1 MANMKLSLQ
10 LKAQD
15 YASRVMDKLRSNINK
30 ANKDIENQAV
40 RSGQKQQETVKRTA
54 QITEQSYRKAQQA
67 ARVVASARQSL
78 GVRSENAIQREI
90 NQTIAAYQ
98 RLKASGTASSR
109 EIARAA
115 VVAKQKIA
123 QLNAEMGK
131 VPTGQ
136 RLGNFASGMASLGAG
151 AIAGGMVMATPMK
164 KQMSYDRE
172 LAMVA
177 NTAFS
182 DRDVAGRI
190 AGKKELHEAVKKAVE
205 TGGGTKE
212 EALGALDTM
221 LASGAVKAETAMNL
235 LPTLQKAAVAT
246 GADTNDLAK
255 IAISAMQQFGI
266 SEDQIGLVLDKAVAA
281 GQAGNFELSDM
292 ARWLPQQMAAAK
304 SAGLSGMDGFE
315 SLLVANQQARVTA
328 GNSDEAGNNLVNL
341 LAKITAKETNERFKK
356 LEIKG
361 KDGKTHGIDF
371 VKSMENEKKQGKDSL
386 QAFMS
391 IMDQVI
397 GEDENYKAI
406 QKKLKTAKKED
417 QAKLLNEMTNLV
429 EGTAIGQIISDRQA
443 LMALLGIRNN
453 VQLGEEVKEKVSKAE
468 GAVET
473 SHAVIKDTN
482 SYKVDDAKNS
492 LEFAQMEGM
501 KGFNNAL
508 GDMAVKIA
516 DYAKAYPELTTTIT
530 TAGTVITALST
541 AAVAASGALMLLGR
555 RGGRGGLSAGDM
567 LDIGTSVG
575 NKSGKGVMR
584 GVKGFRG
591 LGPLLAFEALRIA
604 GDNYTTQAAIKE
616 EKAEAKT
623 AQQKAAE
630 QRFYQAAYPTG
641 KSTYQWSPSAAVE
654 KSAPSIWAKAN
665 GAYAI
670 AEQKQKQEI
679 AEIRLER
686 GSLTQEQY
694 NERINQSTT
703 RIAGLSSPI
712 GLTMPTAEGGTLA
725 KLEPALSNLANYR
738 ADFEQF
744 GQTLSDALKQ
754 AIESQNFVIQNQIK
768 VDLDGRIVAEQTSEY
783 HYQDLKRWG

>member
-54 QITEQSYRKAQQA
+54 QITEQSYRKAQQTA
-67 ARVVASARQSL
+67 YAVASARERL
-78 GVRSENAIQREI
+78 GVRSENTIQHEI

-98 RLKASGTASSR
+98 RLKASGVASSR

-115 VVAKQKIA
+115 VMAKQKIT

-151 AIAGGMVMATPMK
+151 AIAGGMVMAAPMK

-182 DRDVAGRI
+182 DRDVSGRI

-304 SAGLSGMDGFE
+304 SAGLSDMQGFD

-328 GNSDEAGNNLVNL
+328 GTSDEAGNNLVNL

-417 QAKLLNEMTNLV
+417 QEKLLNEMTNLV

-575 NKSGKGVMR
+575 SKSGKGVMR

-630 QRFYQAAYPTG
+630 QQFYQTAYPTG
-641 KSTYQWSPSAAVE
+641 KSTYQWSPSASVE

-686 GSLTQEQY
+686 GSLSQAQY
-694 NERINQSTT
+694 DDRISQSAA

-744 GQTLSDALKQ
+744 GQTISEGLKQ

>member
-30 ANKDIENQAV
+30 ANKDIENQAM

-54 QITEQSYRKAQQA
+54 QITEQSYRQAQQA
-67 ARVVASARQSL
+67 ARAVASARQSL

-115 VVAKQKIA
+115 VAAKQKIA

-136 RLGNFASGMASLGAG
+136 RIGNFAGGMASLGAG
-151 AIAGGMVMATPMK
+151 AIAGGMVMAAPMK

-255 IAISAMQQFGI
+255 IAISTMQQLGI
-266 SEDQIGLVLDKAVAA
+266 GEDQIGLVLDKAVAA

-304 SAGLSGMDGFE
+304 SAGLSGMQGFE

-328 GNSDEAGNNLVNL
+328 GTSDEAGNNLVNL
-341 LAKITAKETNERFKK
+341 LAKITAKETNERFRK

-371 VKSMENEKKQGKDSL
+371 IKSMENQKKQGKDSL
-386 QAFMS
+386 QAFMG

-397 GEDENYKAI
+397 GEDESYKAL
-406 QKKLKTAKKED
+406 QEKLKHAKKED
-417 QAKLLNEMTNLV
+417 QEKLLNEMTNLV

-453 VQLGEEVKEKVSKAE
+453 VQLGKEVKEQVGKAE

-492 LEFAQMEGM
+492 LEFAQMEGV
-501 KGFNNAL
+501 KGFNDAL
-508 GDMAVKIA
+508 GDMATKVA
-516 DYAKAYPELTTTIT
+516 DYAKAYPELTTVMT

-541 AAVAASGALMLLGR
+541 AAVAASGALILLGR
-555 RGGRGGLSAGDM
+555 RGGRGGFGIGDA

-575 NKSGKGVMR
+575 GKG
-584 GVKGFRG
+584 GKGGFRSLRGFKG
-591 LGPLLAFEALRIA
+591 LGPLLALEALHIA
-604 GDNYTTQAAIKE
+604 GDNYSTQAAIKE
-616 EKAEAKT
+616 EKTEAKT

-630 QRFYQAAYPTG
+630 QQFYQTAYPSSQS
-641 KSTYQWSPSAAVE
+641 KYQWAPTVTQSSPLVWSR
-654 KSAPSIWAKAN
+654 AN

-679 AEIRLER
+679 AQIRLAR

-694 NERINQSTT
+694 DARMSQSAT
-703 RIAGLSSPI
+703 RIADLSVPI
-712 GLTMPTAEGGTLA
+712 SANATNDDGLTR
-725 KLEPALSNLANYR
+725 LEPVLNSLANYQ
-738 ADFEQF
+738 ADFDRF
-744 GQTLSDALKQ
+744 GQTLSDGLKQ

-768 VDLDGRIVAEQTSEY
+768 VELDGRIVAEQTSERQ
-783 HYQDLKRWG
+783 YQELKRG